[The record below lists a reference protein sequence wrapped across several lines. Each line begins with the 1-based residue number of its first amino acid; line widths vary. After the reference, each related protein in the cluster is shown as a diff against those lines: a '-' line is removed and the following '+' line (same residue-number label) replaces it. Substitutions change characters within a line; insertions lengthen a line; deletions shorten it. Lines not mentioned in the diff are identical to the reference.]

1 MRLVQ
6 VRIREPGDAIGSFKE
21 VQALFR
27 SMEESSEKLAKMAAG
42 GGKGGIKTQKHRE
55 GREEAGE
62 KAGLGQNAGT
72 P

>member
-1 MRLVQ
+1 
-6 VRIREPGDAIGSFKE
+6 
-21 VQALFR
+21 
-27 SMEESSEKLAKMAAG
+27 MEESSEKLAKMAAG